1 MSTNPEELLLD
12 SLVEAVTIWATND
25 GNKHFMCRVD
35 GVPSE
40 KCLELRATLETRF
53 EQIDKF
59 RISNKQPT
67 FGVDVNVL
75 VIKNSEN
82 LVSGEVNAD
91 GATEKRNEVAERS
104 AQSDSDSVLV
114 GKSLLLL
121 AAPSVDFS
129 SVAAGTLKS
138 LGYEEALRLAAR
150 HIIETHDLSEYLDI
164 LTEVGSIAWIEGAS
178 ESSSWSEGHGILIA
192 IAALAKKQDQL
203 GSELWR
209 VCLIPDLGKDG
220 LAERIRANRKVVRIL
235 SAPVAMRNLDERLS
249 LAGVKLTQVSR
260 RVSKFLSTQNLS
272 LVERWCRGIVAE
284 GGEELSF
291 EKWNLDDGDSLF
303 IDDLRVIPFRDPN
316 GAVISKSKLLQDGDH
331 NHSDPLYAVMKFN
344 LDGEPSK
351 APTVA
356 IEWETDPEKTA
367 AVAQWVV
374 SLVVPQAYREADQ
387 EPLIVKNVKGDK
399 RKLNFKIDI
408 NREDLPE
415 GVGDSGLLV
424 CLEVVALDED
434 GGPVVLRRSNAEAIV
449 ESQEF
454 ELRFTDVDIPPVTKS
469 RKDNSVS
476 PSEASLSVAVSEESV
491 AYVESFIF
499 KDFARVLDI
508 EFTEPGDKPRVL
520 QTRSI
525 RTIPSL
531 IAIQSRI
538 VSDETS
544 PIAARY
550 KGRPGTIID
559 PTSIEYEELKL
570 PTSLV
575 EARAEFL
582 NQLKEATSE
591 RGRQLVEVAVWND
604 GLIFSLD
611 KYVEEYERAIISASE
626 DLKIDLLRLDTFEV
640 VLEDRDGDIATSI
653 VLPSHPLRAAWI
665 REYVLELDSWTKSV
679 RQIPFDERSEQ
690 VDLGLVRRI
699 SPNNYPFIVGQRDGK
714 LVVYGEE
721 IAFGYGFYANPMNP
735 DYDVIMSM
743 VLGILDSER
752 SSSIDEIRVS
762 NLGRVVDKFLET
774 EKNSEVLSLLT
785 LNAGDGRLISSVMDR
800 FFEDETD
807 DNDALAK
814 YRLSIQ
820 AYADRFPFSNPV
832 AKLNELQV
840 RRSGATRPG
849 LSHLAPPVGVS
860 IRNRVSLSEDAENVH
875 LAVALGI
882 AGGEIATRAF
892 KYERRAHMNGVIT
905 GTQTEKGTDSENWFT
920 SAHLGFE
927 GDAPLVKLHRN
938 YLQAIGEH
946 NYAENGQVG
955 IQVKLSP
962 ELKLELRRMHERA
975 DRVVTID
982 RFVGL
987 DWFEEAQSYGLGAT
1001 YILDYTPDFVEG
1013 MADRLIVTTKYRD
1026 EIVRVVGAAMREM
1039 GLSLLGSE
1047 TVVIDALGLISGRL
1061 ALNLLARNPQAHEA
1075 VGLAVAISYLK
1086 AEGKLDG
1093 WVVIPV
1099 DSHLEI
1105 FGIDAQNRSENGR
1118 RCDMLLVR
1126 FFEGRLEIRC
1136 VEVKERQ
1143 GGNVPDKLVDRI
1155 VSQLN
1160 NTAEILISRFL
1171 QVGNPRID
1179 RKVQIAH
1186 FSSILHHYIDK
1197 AHTQGLIDGD
1207 QWFRYHEGADCFD
1220 SGQFSISREGYVVAL
1235 QGTPREIR
1243 HEDGI
1248 PIQVLTEID
1257 LAGTQFTTKVEETT
1271 RLVVSESAPIRTVPK
1286 TIGSNPI
1293 SIHPDE
1299 DPPSTS
1305 GSEPNAPDTPPK
1317 SGGVVVVDERD
1328 TTDGVSEDTD
1338 NEVANETISIVDVLP
1353 TGGEKLSNSPG
1364 PKSVLVEL
1372 GRDLAN
1378 QSVNWS
1384 VSTKGSPHAFILG
1397 ITGQG
1402 KSVTTRH
1409 IVDSYAK
1416 QGLPSV
1422 IIDLHGDMAAT
1433 PPIGAK
1439 VIDVRTNG
1447 LGFSPFQLSGQ
1458 LQADVNDSAFEI
1470 AEIVG
1475 YVFGLGEIQTMHVY
1489 RAISNAYKSLGW
1501 VDGEKGERL
1510 PTMAEFAAAV
1520 EAVEAG
1526 AKGKNARER
1535 LTPFTDFGLFRDED
1549 VDDFD
1554 PTGGGHG
1561 LVIDLHG
1568 ITNDIVLRAAMSF
1581 ILRKIYRDMFIW
1593 DQDSTL
1599 KLAIVI
1605 DEAHRFAN
1613 DTTLPKLMKEGRKY
1627 GVSCLV
1633 ASQSISDFNKDVTGN
1648 AGTKIVF
1655 RTNFP
1660 ESKKV
1665 ADILRGAGK
1674 NDLSR
1679 TIEQLN
1685 VGEAFVS
1692 TPESTVARRTKMNGN
1707 VD

>member
-1 MSTNPEELLLD
+1 MATKAEKLLLE
-12 SLVEAVTIWATND
+12 SLVESVVIWATSD
-25 GNKHFMCRVD
+25 ENKHFMCRVD
-35 GVPSE
+35 GVPSQ
-40 KCLELRATLETRF
+40 KCLELCHELQHSF
-53 EQIDKF
+53 EELDKL
-59 RISNKQPT
+59 RISNGQPS

-75 VIKNSEN
+75 VLKDSKQ
-82 LVSGEVNAD
+82 LLPGEVNAD
-91 GATEKRNEVAERS
+91 SATEKRNEVAERS
-104 AQSDSDSVLV
+104 AQSSIRPKTD
-114 GKSLLLL
+114 GKSLLLI

-138 LGYEEALRLAAR
+138 LGYEEALRFSAR
-150 HIIETHDLSEYLDI
+150 HIIESHDVSKYLD
-164 LTEVGSIAWIEGAS
+164 LLAEVGSLAWIDGVS
-178 ESSSWSEGHGILIA
+178 ESSSLSEGHAGLVA
-192 IAALAKKQDQL
+192 IAALATSQDQL

-209 VCLIPDLGKDG
+209 VGLIPDLGEDG
-220 LAERIRANRKVVRIL
+220 VAERIRANRKVVRIL
-235 SAPVAMRNLDERLS
+235 SAPIAMRDLDERLL
-249 LAGVKLTQVSR
+249 LAGVKLTPVTQK
-260 RVSKFLSTQNLS
+260 VSKFLGTQNLS
-272 LVERWCRGIVAE
+272 LVERWCRGIVSD
-284 GGEELSF
+284 GGKELSF
-291 EKWNLDDGDSLF
+291 EKWNLDNGDALF

-316 GAVISKSKLLQDGDH
+316 GAVISKCRLLQDGDKS
-331 NHSDPLYAVMKFN
+331 HSDPLYLVMKFN
-344 LDGEPSK
+344 VDGEPSR
-351 APTVA
+351 AHTVA
-356 IEWETDPEKTA
+356 IEWETEPTKTA

-374 SLVVPQAYREADQ
+374 SLVVPQSYREADQ
-387 EPLIVKNVKGDK
+387 EPLVAKNVKGDK
-399 RKLNFKIDI
+399 RKVNFKIDI

-424 CLEVVALDED
+424 CLEVTALDED
-434 GGPVVLRRSNAEAIV
+434 GTPVVLRSSNIEAIV

-454 ELRFTDVDIPPVTKS
+454 ELRFTDEDIAPVMKT

-476 PSEASLSVAVSEESV
+476 PAEALLSVAVSEES
-491 AYVESFIF
+491 ADYVESLIF

-508 EFTEPGDKPRVL
+508 EYTEPGDKPRVL

-525 RTIPSL
+525 RTIPRL
-531 IAIQSRI
+531 ISIQSRM
-538 VSDETS
+538 VRDGLL
-544 PIAARY
+544 PLAARY
-550 KGRPGTIID
+550 RGRSGTVID
-559 PTSIEYEELKL
+559 PSSIEYDALNL
-570 PTSLV
+570 PSSLV
-575 EARAEFL
+575 SARAEFL
-582 NQLKEATSE
+582 NQLKDATSH
-591 RGRQLVEVAVWND
+591 RGRQLVEVAIWTEE
-604 GLIFSLD
+604 LSISLD
-611 KYVEEYERAIISASE
+611 RYIEAFDKAIISMSE
-626 DLKIDLLRLDTFEV
+626 DSRIDLLRLDTFEV
-640 VLEDRDGDIATSI
+640 VLEDREGDVATSI
-653 VLPSHPLRAAWI
+653 ILPTHPLRAAWI
-665 REYVLELDSWTKSV
+665 RQYVLELNSWTKSV
-679 RQIPFDERSEQ
+679 YQFPIDERSEQ

-699 SPNNYPFIVGQRDGK
+699 SPNNYPFIIGQSDGQ

-721 IAFGYGFYANPMNP
+721 IAFGYGFYANPSNP

-743 VLGILDSER
+743 ILGILDSER
-752 SSSIDEIRVS
+752 SSSIDAIRVS

-785 LNAGDGRLISSVMDR
+785 LNAGDGHLISSVLDR

-807 DNDALAK
+807 ENDALAK

-820 AYADRFPFSNPV
+820 SYADRFPFSNPV
-832 AKLNELQV
+832 DKLNDLQI
-840 RRSGATRPG
+840 RRSGATRVG

-860 IRNRVSLSEDAENVH
+860 IRNRMSLSEDIENVH

-882 AGGEIATRAF
+882 AGGEISNRSF
-892 KYERRAHMNGVIT
+892 KYERRAHMNGLIT
-905 GTQTEKGTDSENWFT
+905 GTQTEKNSSSEDWFT
-920 SAHLGFE
+920 SAHLGLEE
-927 GDAPLVKLHRN
+927 GALLARLHKN
-938 YLQAIGEH
+938 YLHAANTSHAGIDGQAGV
-946 NYAENGQVG
+946 QVR
-955 IQVKLSP
+955 LSP

-987 DWFEEAQSYGLGAT
+987 DWFEDAHSYGLGAT

-1039 GLSLLGSE
+1039 GLSVLGTE
-1047 TVVIDALGLISGRL
+1047 TAVIDSLGLISGRL
-1061 ALNLLARNPQAHEA
+1061 ALNLLVRNPQAHEA
-1075 VGLAVAISYLK
+1075 VGLAVTISYLK
-1086 AEGKLDG
+1086 AEGQLDG

-1105 FGIDAQNRSENGR
+1105 FGLDAQSKSENGR

-1126 FFEGRLEIRC
+1126 FIDECLEVRC
-1136 VEVKERQ
+1136 IEVKERQ
-1143 GGNVPDKLVDRI
+1143 GGSVPDKLIDRI

-1160 NTAEILISRFL
+1160 NTAEILMNRFL
-1171 QVGNPRID
+1171 QDGHSRLD
-1179 RKVQIAH
+1179 RQLQIAH

-1197 AHTQGLIDGD
+1197 ARLQGLIDEN
-1207 QWFRYHEGADCFD
+1207 QWLEYHKGADRFG
-1220 SGQFSISREGYVVAL
+1220 SRKFTISREGYVVAL
-1235 QGTPREIR
+1235 QGAPRETR
-1243 HEDGI
+1243 QADGI

-1257 LAGTQFTTKVEETT
+1257 LVRTQFTTKVEETT
-1271 RLVVSESAPIRTVPK
+1271 RLVISDTSTTQKRPK
-1286 TIGSNPI
+1286 TKDPAKTSSNP
-1293 SIHPDE
+1293 DE
-1299 DPPSTS
+1299 EPSTAILD
-1305 GSEPNAPDTPPK
+1305 EPGNPEPSPE
-1317 SGGVVVVDERD
+1317 SGGD
-1328 TTDGVSEDTD
+1328 
-1338 NEVANETISIVDVLP
+1338 EVANEQESPGGVSHEAENEFTNGASSGVDFSP
-1353 TGGEKLSNSPG
+1353 DYGGKLSSG
-1364 PKSVLVEL
+1364 SSPKSVFVEL

-1378 QSVNWS
+1378 QPVDWS

-1409 IVDSYAK
+1409 IVDSYAS

-1422 IIDLHGDMAAT
+1422 IIDLHGDMAAN
-1433 PPIGAK
+1433 PPVGAK
-1439 VIDVRTNG
+1439 VIDARRNG

-1489 RAISNAYKSLGW
+1489 RAMSNAYKNLGW
-1501 VDGEKGERL
+1501 VDSQRGERL

-1549 VDDFD
+1549 IDDFD
-1554 PTGGGHG
+1554 PTGGGQG

-1568 ITNDIVLRAAMSF
+1568 ITNEIVLRAAMSF
-1581 ILRKIYRDMFIW
+1581 ILRKIYRDMFVW

-1627 GVSCLV
+1627 GISCLV

-1692 TPESTVARRTKMNGN
+1692 TPDNSVARRTRMFGN

>member
-1 MSTNPEELLLD
+1 MSTKPEELLLD
-12 SLVEAVTIWATND
+12 SLVEAVTIWATNHD
-25 GNKHFMCRVD
+25 NIHFMGRVD

-40 KCLELRATLETRF
+40 KCLELRESLEKRF
-53 EQIDKF
+53 EQIDKL
-59 RISNKQPT
+59 RLGSNQPT

-75 VIKNSEN
+75 AIKNAKE
-82 LVSGEVNAD
+82 LVPGEVNAD
-91 GATEKRNEVAERS
+91 GATAKRNEVAERS
-104 AQSDSDSVLV
+104 TQFDGNSNIE
-114 GKSLLLL
+114 GKSLLLI

-138 LGYEEALRLAAR
+138 LGYEEALRRSAR
-150 HIIETHDLSEYLDI
+150 LIVESHDLSKYLDI
-164 LTEVGSIAWIEGAS
+164 LTEAGAIAWIEGAS
-178 ESSSWSEGHGILIA
+178 ESSSMSEGHAILVA
-192 IAALAKKQDQL
+192 IAALATGQDQL

-220 LAERIRANRKVVRIL
+220 IAERVRANRKVVRIL

-249 LAGVKLTQVSR
+249 LAGVKLTQVTR
-260 RVSKFLSTQNLS
+260 KVSKFLGMQNLS
-272 LVERWCRGIVAE
+272 LVERWCQGIVSE
-284 GGEELSF
+284 GGGELSF
-291 EKWNLDDGDSLF
+291 EKWNLDDGDALF

-316 GAVISKSKLLQDGDH
+316 GAVISKSKLLQDGNH

-356 IEWETDPEKTA
+356 IEWETDPTKTA

-424 CLEVVALDED
+424 CLEVAALDED
-434 GGPVVLRRSNAEAIV
+434 DAPVVLRQSNEEAIV

-454 ELRFTDVDIPPVTKS
+454 ELRFTDVDLPPVTKS
-469 RKDNSVS
+469 RRDNSVS

-520 QTRSI
+520 QTRSV

-531 IAIQSRI
+531 IAVQSRI
-538 VSDETS
+538 VSDGLL
-544 PIAARY
+544 PLVARY
-550 KGRPGTIID
+550 RGRTGSIID
-559 PTSIEYEELKL
+559 PTLIEYEELKL
-570 PTSLV
+570 PSTLV
-575 EARAEFL
+575 SARAKFL
-582 NQLKEATSE
+582 DQLEDATSG
-591 RGRQLVEVAVWND
+591 RGRRLVEVAVWTED
-604 GLIFSLD
+604 LSSSLD
-611 KYVEEYERAIISASE
+611 KYIEEFEKALVSFSE
-626 DLKIDLLRLDTFEV
+626 ESIIDLLRLDTFEV
-640 VLEDRDGDIATSI
+640 VLEDRDGDVATSI
-653 VLPSHPLRAAWI
+653 VLPTHPLRAAWI
-665 REYVLELDSWTKSV
+665 REYVLELDAWTKSIH
-679 RQIPFDERSEQ
+679 QIPLDERTDQ

-699 SPNNYPFIVGQRDGK
+699 SPNNYPFIVGQSDGQ

-752 SSSIDEIRVS
+752 SSSIDEIRIS

-785 LNAGDGRLISSVMDR
+785 LNAGDGRLISSVLDR

-832 AKLNELQV
+832 DKLNDLQI

-860 IRNRVSLSEDAENVH
+860 IRDRTTLSDDAENVH

-882 AGGEIATRAF
+882 AAGEISTRVF
-892 KYERRAHMNGVIT
+892 KYPRRAHMNGVIT
-905 GTQTEKGTDSENWFT
+905 GTQTEKGTESENWFT

-946 NYAENGQVG
+946 RSGGNGQVG

-1047 TVVIDALGLISGRL
+1047 TAVIDALGLISGRL

-1075 VGLAVAISYLK
+1075 VGLAVTISYLK
-1086 AEGKLDG
+1086 ADGKLDG

-1105 FGIDAQNRSENGR
+1105 FGIDAQNKSENGR

-1126 FFEGRLEIRC
+1126 FSEGHLEIRC

-1160 NTAEILISRFL
+1160 NTAEILMNRFL
-1171 QVGNPRID
+1171 QAGNSRID

-1197 AHTQGLIDGD
+1197 AHSQGLIDGD
-1207 QWFRYHEGADCFD
+1207 QWLKYHEGADCFD
-1220 SGQFSISREGYVVAL
+1220 SGHFSISREGYVVAL
-1235 QGTPREIR
+1235 QGAPREIR

-1248 PIQVLTEID
+1248 PIQVLTEVD
-1257 LAGTQFTTKVEETT
+1257 LAGTQFTTKVEEST
-1271 RLVVSESAPIRTVPK
+1271 RLVVSDSEPVRTNPK
-1286 TIGSNPI
+1286 TSGIKSN
-1293 SIHPDE
+1293 SSHPDE
-1299 DPPSTS
+1299 EPPATS
-1305 GSEPNAPDTPPK
+1305 CNEPNTPDTPPE
-1317 SGGVVVVDERD
+1317 SGGAAEVDKPD
-1328 TTDGVSEDTD
+1328 TTDGVFGEKAD
-1338 NEVANETISIVDVLP
+1338 EVANETTPIVDVSP
-1353 TGGEKLSNSPG
+1353 DSGEKLSSGAG

-1378 QSVNWS
+1378 QPVNWS

-1422 IIDLHGDMAAT
+1422 IIDLHGDMAAS

-1489 RAISNAYKSLGW
+1489 RAMSNAYKSLGW

-1526 AKGKNARER
+1526 ARGKNARER

-1554 PTGGGHG
+1554 PTGGGRG

-1633 ASQSISDFNKDVTGN
+1633 ASQSISDFNKEVTGN

-1692 TPESTVARRTKMNGN
+1692 TPESTVARRTKMNGD